1 MVLQIHSAF
10 RKNEPMAI
18 PSDIHFLVDKC
29 EARIEALELSG
40 EEQEEYSTMLC
51 WLEDQIDRKEPGL
64 ENRGGVRDLSRS
76 LRDPCR
82 LRPTLD
88 LRGST
93 LPRPWNAWPSI
104 GYPAVMFPRMYLAL
118 SLFVLASPAVSE
130 QRTPGVFDLAADREP
145 MVVMNEMWRF
155 HTGDNMRWAEPGFND
170 SGWQL
175 LKGEGGWGSQGYKG
189 YSGYAWYRARVVIPA
204 HAPQILLYVQMR
216 SIRTG
221 VVEARDAAGELVGFD
236 RTRALSSCPA
246 GEIAAAA
253 KEYGQDDDITVL
265 TLRRLASVVAI

>member
-1 MVLQIHSAF
+1 
-10 RKNEPMAI
+10 
-18 PSDIHFLVDKC
+18 
-29 EARIEALELSG
+29 
-40 EEQEEYSTMLC
+40 
-51 WLEDQIDRKEPGL
+51 
-64 ENRGGVRDLSRS
+64 
-76 LRDPCR
+76 
-82 LRPTLD
+82 
-88 LRGST
+88 
-93 LPRPWNAWPSI
+93 
-104 GYPAVMFPRMYLAL
+104 MYLAL

-155 HTGDNMRWAEPGFND
+155 HTGDDMRWAEPGFND